1 MNKELLKQHFKG
13 PYAIKEVLDYIDTID
28 SIYNYEYHNIKCIV
42 YFRKSDKIN
51 KFKIREVIKRAYKI
65 GNKTKNI
72 IINLIMSP
80 VKKILETDRILTVK
94 NINSG
99 FTYKS
104 GNEIF
109 IFREEEY
116 PKVIIHEIIHHDKS
130 IDNDKFSET
139 DKNRLMEY
147 FEITKDS
154 ILILN
159 ETIIEFW
166 ATLVHIA
173 YVSCKYKIDFLE
185 LYKIELQ
192 YSLLK
197 TYQILKLKETY
208 KDKMWCDRCN
218 IYSYIVF
225 KTILLVNINDFF
237 KIYTYPYN
245 NTKITEFI
253 IKKSGFLKELVK
265 KPSMM
270 NPKIKINSQIIQ
282 RPLDSLC
289 FMLSSD
295 L

>member
-1 MNKELLKQHFKG
+1 MNKELLKRHFKG

-28 SIYNYEYHNIKCIV
+28 SIYNYEYNNIKCVV

-51 KFKIREVIKRAYKI
+51 RFKIREVIKRAYKI
-65 GNKTKNI
+65 GNKTKQI
-72 IINLIMSP
+72 TINLIMSP
-80 VKKILETDRILTVK
+80 VKKILEIDRILTVK
-94 NINSG
+94 NVNSG

-130 IDNDKFSET
+130 IDNDNFNEG
-139 DKNRLMEY
+139 DKYKLMEH
-147 FEITKDS
+147 FEITKDT
-154 ILILN
+154 ILTLN
-159 ETIIEFW
+159 ETIVEFW

-173 YVSCKYKIDFLE
+173 YVSCKYKMDFME

-197 TYQILKLKETY
+197 TYQILRLKETY

-253 IKKSGFLKELVK
+253 IEKSGFLKELVK
-265 KPSMM
+265 KTSMI

>member
-1 MNKELLKQHFKG
+1 MNKELLKRHFKG
-13 PYAIKEVLDYIDTID
+13 PYAIKEVLDYIDIID
-28 SIYNYEYHNIKCIV
+28 SIYNYEYNNIKCMV

-51 KFKIREVIKRAYKI
+51 RFKIREVIKRAYKI
-65 GNKTKNI
+65 GNKTKEI

-80 VKKILETDRILTVK
+80 IKKILEIDRILTAK

-99 FTYKS
+99 FTYKL

-116 PKVIIHEIIHHDKS
+116 PKVIIHEIIHHDKL
-130 IDNDKFSET
+130 IDNDNFNEG
-139 DKNRLMEY
+139 DKYKLMEH
-147 FEITKDS
+147 FEITKDT

-159 ETIIEFW
+159 ETIVEFW

-197 TYQILKLKETY
+197 TYQILRLKETY
-208 KDKMWCDRCN
+208 KDKMWCNRCN

-225 KTILLVNINDFF
+225 KTILLVNINEFF

-253 IKKSGFLKELVK
+253 IEKSGFLKELVK
-265 KPSMM
+265 KTSMI